1 MTIEFKDL
9 GNIESFSANMQEPD
23 GYGAFDEDQNP
34 EQYHMIGKRFQ
45 NISGKTIQVPNRI
58 SDDFS
63 WSPGERIDV
72 LRECECLTNSGLIDG
87 YIVHNIDY
95 VGVHRAH
102 ETSWITKEILEQSFK
117 EIPNE

>member
-9 GNIESFSANMQEPD
+9 GSIESFYGDMQEPD
-23 GYGAFDEDQNP
+23 GDGAFDENQNP
-34 EQYHMIGKRFQ
+34 EQHYMIGKRFK

-58 SDDFS
+58 SDAFS
-63 WSPGERIDV
+63 WSPGERIDI
-72 LRECECLTNSGLIDG
+72 LEEYNILTTVTEKG

-102 ETSWITKEILEQSFK
+102 ETAWITKEILEQSFK
-117 EIPNE
+117 EIPNG